1 MPTVE
6 FRGQSIECKEGAVL
20 RDVLKKAGLS
30 VYNGKAKRLNC
41 HGMGSCGTC
50 AVRVDGEVSDKTRLE
65 SARLL
70 VPPHHPNYRLRLSC
84 QTKVLG
90 DVRVEK
96 YGGTWGTDV
105 GNDPHGPIE
114 DDE

>member
-6 FRGQSIECKEGAVL
+6 FRGKSIECEEGEVL
-20 RDVLKKAGLS
+20 RDVLKREGLS
-30 VYNGKAKRLNC
+30 VYNGKAKTLNC

-50 AVRVDGEVSDKTRLE
+50 AVRVDGDVSEKSKRE
-65 SARLL
+65 AVRLL

-90 DVRVEK
+90 DVKVEK
-96 YGGTWGTDV
+96 YPGAWGTDV
-105 GNDPHGPIE
+105 GDDPLGPI
-114 DDE
+114 DEE